1 MRRYSFASQFP
12 YLDHPGPIAFAH
24 RGGSLEA
31 PENTHVAF
39 ENARNL
45 GYRYIET
52 DAVATRDG
60 VLLAFHDTYLDRL
73 TDGRGRVRAMSFE
86 QVRSARVAGREPIP
100 RLEELLGDWP
110 EMRLNIEPK
119 DDAAIE
125 PLVRAIQHT
134 NAVDRICIGSF
145 VNARTRR
152 MRELL
157 GSRLCTSPGPLGV
170 ARLRLA
176 SFGPALGSAPAPC
189 LQVPVC
195 HRGIRIIDAR
205 FLRAAHIR
213 DAKVHV
219 WTVDDEAEMH
229 RLLDL
234 GVDGLMSDRPTL
246 LKAVLESRGQWFG
259 S

>member
-1 MRRYSFASQFP
+1 MRSHSLASKFP
-12 YLDHPGPIAFAH
+12 FLEHPGPIAFAH

-31 PENTHVAF
+31 PENTLVAF
-39 ENARNL
+39 ENARRL

-60 VLLAFHDTYLDRL
+60 ILLAFHDGELDRL
-73 TDGRGRVRAMSFE
+73 TDSRGRVREMSFE
-86 QVRSARVAGREPIP
+86 QVRTARVAGREPIP
-100 RLEELLGDWP
+100 RLDELLGDWP
-110 EMRLNIEPK
+110 QMRLNIEPK

-125 PLVRAIQHT
+125 PLVQAIQRT
-134 NAVDRICIGSF
+134 NAVERVCIGSF

-152 MRELL
+152 LRQLL
-157 GSRLCTSPGPLGV
+157 GPRLCTSPGPLGV

-176 SFGPALGSAPAPC
+176 SFGPALGNAPAPC
-189 LQVPVC
+189 LQVPVS

-205 FLRAAHIR
+205 FLRAAHMR

-219 WTVDDEAEMH
+219 WTVDDEAQMH

-259 S
+259 G

>member
-1 MRRYSFASQFP
+1 MPSRSLASEFP

-31 PENTHVAF
+31 PENTHAAF
-39 ENARNL
+39 ENARRL

-60 VLLAFHDTYLDRL
+60 ILLAFHDSDLDRL
-73 TDGRGRVRAMSFE
+73 TDGCGRVRDMSFE
-86 QVRSARVAGREPIP
+86 QVRSARVAGSEPIP
-100 RLEELLGDWP
+100 RLDELLGDWP

-125 PLVRAIQHT
+125 PLVSAIKRT
-134 NAVDRICIGSF
+134 KAVDRVCIGSF
-145 VNARTRR
+145 VNARTQR
-152 MRELL
+152 MRQLL
-157 GSRLCTSPGPLGV
+157 GPQLCTSPGPLGV

-176 SFGPALGSAPAPC
+176 SFGPPWGAAPAPC
-189 LQVPVC
+189 LQVPVR
-195 HRGIRIIDAR
+195 HHGIRIIDAR

-213 DAKVHV
+213 DARVHV
-219 WTVDDEAEMH
+219 WTVDDEAQMR

-246 LKAVLESRGQWFG
+246 LKAVLESRGEWFG
-259 S
+259 L